1 MNALHVFASCA
12 ALLPAA
18 AASAHPGGTDA
29 SGCHVQSSTGV
40 RHCHGDAAEGV
51 DARLTAELAVE
62 VGSHAILKGEHL
74 TYYGS
79 YHLQVD
85 GTMLFLAGF
94 GGGADPMRYLGGYYD
109 MNLGVAWIDQSEIA
123 AVAKFGFGV
132 RTGLFDFGDR
142 GRGYLKIGAFMD
154 LIFVPGGKALGLTA
168 TLGVML

>member
-1 MNALHVFASCA
+1 MSTRRIFVACVAI
-12 ALLPAA
+12 LPASV
-18 AASAHPGGTDA
+18 SAHPGGTDS
-29 SGCHVQSSTGV
+29 SGCHVQSSTGS

-51 DARLTAELAVE
+51 DARLVAEAAIE
-62 VGSHAILKGEHL
+62 VGSSTLLNGGHL
-74 TYYGS
+74 TYHGS

-109 MNLGVAWIDQSEIA
+109 MNLGVAWIEQSEVA
-123 AVAKFGFGV
+123 AMAKFGLGV

-154 LIFVPGGKALGLTA
+154 LIFVPGGKALGLNA
-168 TLGVML
+168 TIGVLL